1 MERKDPCNN
10 ALCHLVNQKMLILCH
25 QVDILLYATVT
36 GSLYLL
42 AKMKIIFKT
51 PHFIKHNSTHKKTS
65 RMKNQ
70 PETKV

>member
-1 MERKDPCNN
+1 MLYAIWLTK
-10 ALCHLVNQKMLILCH
+10 KMLILRH

-42 AKMKIIFKT
+42 AKKKIIFET
-51 PHFIKHNSTHKKTS
+51 PHFIKHNITHKKTS

-70 PETKV
+70 PETKM